1 MKLEL
6 CAASTEAI
14 QLAKEFNFDRIELCQ
29 NLEQGGITPSLGM
42 IEYALANDIE
52 THVLIRPRSGG
63 FLYNVDEVEVML
75 RDILICREIGVH
87 GVVIGALN
95 QVGEIDTRFL
105 SEVMGKSVGMEV
117 TYHRAFDDVLDWKKS
132 MDILI
137 DFKVNRILSSG
148 LARNVDIGFPILK
161 EMIGYS
167 SGKID
172 VMVGGGVNAAN
183 VGKIKKELSPCA
195 IHFSGTSK
203 YQQDEDSLFSE
214 SVLKVDKLKI
224 SRVLDSLSIILSN
237 K

>member
-14 QLAKEFNFDRIELCQ
+14 RLAKELNFDRIELCQ

-42 IEYALANDIE
+42 IEYALANDLE

-63 FLYNVDEVEVML
+63 FFYSEDEIEVML
-75 RDILICREIGVH
+75 RDMLVCREIGVQ
-87 GVVIGALN
+87 GVVVGALN
-95 QVGEIDTRFL
+95 QLGEIDAHFL
-105 SEVMGKSVGMEV
+105 SEVMEKSAGMQV

-132 MDILI
+132 IDILI
-137 DFKVNRILSSG
+137 DHNVNRVLSSG

-161 EMIGYS
+161 EMITYS

-172 VMVGGGVNAAN
+172 IMVGGGVNAGN
-183 VGKIKKELSPCA
+183 VSKIKKELLPDA

-203 YQQDEDSLFSE
+203 HLQDEDSLFSE

-224 SRVLDSLSIILSN
+224 IRVLESLSLT
-237 K
+237 